1 MSKALVTYF
10 SASGVTAKVAGRLA
24 EAIGAELYEIK
35 PETLY
40 TRADLDWT
48 NKKSRSTIEMQDLN
62 ARPVL
67 ADHHAPITD
76 ADVVYIGFPIWWY
89 REPSIIDSFL
99 DAYDFSGKTIV
110 PFATS
115 GGSSM
120 GDTAKR
126 MQCIVG
132 ASAKVLPGRRFSS
145 NVDQAELKAWAEA

>member
-10 SASGVTAKVAGRLA
+10 SASGVTANVAGRLA
-24 EAIGAELYEIK
+24 EAINAELYEIK
-35 PETLY
+35 PETTY

-48 NKKSRSTIEMQDLN
+48 NKKSRSSIEMQDLN
-62 ARPVL
+62 ARPAL
-67 ADHHAPITD
+67 ADKNAPIAD

-126 MQCIVG
+126 MQSIVG
-132 ASAKVLPGRRFSS
+132 GSAKVLPGRRFAS
-145 NVDQAELKAWAEA
+145 NVDQAELKAWAET